1 MNIKPIF
8 TKCFCV
14 SLLFC
19 CICLLYTACQHNSNF
34 IDNTTCK
41 IIVHD
46 DSTNNRV
53 LDIAEETIVPCHLN
67 ADIALNDSTFHLHPG
82 YSLYKTICDYLGL
95 NDPII
100 MVFGYKDI
108 GNLRLLKLRA
118 EDIMHDHLYV
128 LLFDNNGHLVDSICS
143 PEPVNG
149 DQLGYDNGVPVEW
162 HYYSNFYFNNELEKV
177 TTSCDLKMHDERIDT
192 LYYSVYRT
200 KYKVDKNKFV
210 EYTKDSVIKGNPF

>member
-1 MNIKPIF
+1 M
-8 TKCFCV
+8 
-14 SLLFC
+14 
-19 CICLLYTACQHNSNF
+19 YTACQHNSNF

-108 GNLRLLKLRA
+108 GNLRLLKLHA

-143 PEPVNG
+143 PEPVKG